1 MGNKMWKT
9 GPLLLALTLALAAL
23 GPAEAASQEEGRA
36 LWEETIFLGEAVP
49 LRRKGQTLEE
59 ALRSRFSEPGEA
71 ECWWMSPQGPLPLE
85 ELGKQ
90 RPREDGEIPLSAVLR
105 RPDGRETWVHET
117 CRVHVASG
125 SVRVWAEAESE
136 GAGAASQ
143 ALVKLEGAGLTLYR
157 QAQPDAGPQGGVPA
171 LEAEFTGLPYG
182 RYTLSVVGGGLEP
195 GRVECLLGVCR
206 EDDTVD
212 PDRRTALIRFKASG
226 GTASAVRESDR
237 LGGGA

>member
-143 ALVKLEGAGLTLYR
+143 ALVKLEGRGPHPL
-157 QAQPDAGPQGGVPA
+157 PAGPAGRRPPGRGSGPGGGIYRPA
-171 LEAEFTGLPYG
+171 LREVHPQRGG
-182 RYTLSVVGGGLEP
+182 RRPGARPGGMPFRRVP
-195 GRVECLLGVCR
+195 GGRHRGPGPPHSPNPV
-206 EDDTVD
+206 
-212 PDRRTALIRFKASG
+212 
-226 GTASAVRESDR
+226 
-237 LGGGA
+237 